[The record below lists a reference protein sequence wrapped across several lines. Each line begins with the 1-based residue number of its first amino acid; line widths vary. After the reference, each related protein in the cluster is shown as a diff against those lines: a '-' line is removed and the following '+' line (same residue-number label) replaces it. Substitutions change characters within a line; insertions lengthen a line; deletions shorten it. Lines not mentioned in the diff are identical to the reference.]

1 MALNQKDLVYSNDNG
16 NLQAGGFN
24 VHSHLLQNN
33 LSAISVNSDINT
45 MANQKGG
52 SVAVTISS
60 VLDGLAVPAGLLYL
74 QQNYN
79 NNTNESK
86 KETMTSGLYDKLVSL
101 ASQKSHSV
109 TKKNK
114 RSLLKPSSSTKK
126 YNSSSLKT
134 KRNIRSIRKN
144 KTKRK

>member
-1 MALNQKDLVYSNDNG
+1 
-16 NLQAGGFN
+16 
-24 VHSHLLQNN
+24 
-33 LSAISVNSDINT
+33 

-52 SVAVTISS
+52 SATVTISS
-60 VLDGLAVPAGLLYL
+60 ILDGLAVPAGLLYL

-79 NNTNESK
+79 NQSNESK
-86 KETMTSGLYDKLVSL
+86 KETMSSGLYDKLVSL
-101 ASQKSHSV
+101 ASQKNHSV

-134 KRNIRSIRKN
+134 KRNIRSIKKN